1 MLPKQ
6 AFVDW
11 RAKALVGLLTCLVAF
26 VLANSVTAPSVS
38 SQSGSPIQDEVVRDA
53 KDTASQPQLDIGL
66 AKGDQPDLLDL
77 VPPETAEITWR
88 VTYSIWQGAVS
99 SISDWAETPPA
110 HGRIDVEINAAK
122 IRAVAPRLLELMV
135 AAAIAH
141 QASDFKDRPFGT
153 DAVEGF
159 WVDHV
164 DPDASIGIA
173 QLRSSEVVEWL
184 PELAGCDLMDPYN
197 AIMIMTAKIAVADRY
212 MRDVYGDLPI
222 TDRYMLLA
230 LVQNTSD
237 RTAMQQTIDYF
248 VHDAG
253 RDWETML
260 QSELGQQRDWR
271 EQLRLILLQVD
282 WLIEQNW
289 QAPPG
294 VDLEYWR
301 RVAFDS

>member
-6 AFVDW
+6 RLIRWPF
-11 RAKALVGLLTCLVAF
+11 KALVGVIGCIAALVLINVVATPF
-26 VLANSVTAPSVS
+26 VS
-38 SQSGSPIQDEVVRDA
+38 SQGGSPAPADATQEASDDLSLAQMDSGPVADER
-53 KDTASQPQLDIGL
+53 
-66 AKGDQPDLLDL
+66 PDVLTFAPVDGSD
-77 VPPETAEITWR
+77 ITWR
-88 VTYSIWQGAVS
+88 MTYNIWQGAVN
-99 SISDWAETPPA
+99 SISDWDQTPPA

-141 QASDFKDRPFGT
+141 QASDFKDRPFGS
-153 DAVEGF
+153 DAVESF
-159 WVDHV
+159 WADHV
-164 DPDASIGIA
+164 ALDASVGIA
-173 QLRSSEVVEWL
+173 QLRPSEVAEWL
-184 PELAGCDLMDPYN
+184 PVLSGCDLMDPYN
-197 AIMIMTAKIAVADRY
+197 AVMVMTAKLAAADRA
-212 MRDVYGDLPI
+212 MRVGYGDLPI

-237 RTAMQQTIDYF
+237 RATMEQTIDYF
-248 VHDAG
+248 VHEAG

-271 EQLRLILLQVD
+271 EQLRLILLQVE

-294 VDLEYWR
+294 LDLDYWR
-301 RVAFDS
+301 QYAFGS